1 LRLREQSN
9 LISYLPDIARAQL
22 LADSLHEG
30 TTGVICSDLYNGAPH
45 LLNGVDV
52 VSSEHKLYAILGT
65 FGCGKSKLFVDLL
78 EQLSGKAMCYVSP
91 RKALCNIFEDVIL
104 SATRKVGS
112 AGAKHFKCYTF
123 EKFLLRTRK
132 LNPGAVVIVDE
143 IQLYPPGF
151 LDLALFLLPKGIRL
165 FLLGDPCQS
174 DYDSEKDRHILGPLR
189 ADVLRLLEGRVYNFN
204 TLSHRF
210 QGSIFKGRLPCNFA
224 NDLKVGGG
232 KLQLL
237 ESLDAIDSKA
247 PYAKVALVSS
257 F

>member
-1 LRLREQSN
+1 
-9 LISYLPDIARAQL
+9 
-22 LADSLHEG
+22 
-30 TTGVICSDLYNGAPH
+30 
-45 LLNGVDV
+45 
-52 VSSEHKLYAILGT
+52 
-65 FGCGKSKLFVDLL
+65 
-78 EQLSGKAMCYVSP
+78 M
-91 RKALCNIFEDVIL
+91 
-104 SATRKVGS
+104 VGS

-189 ADVLRLLEGRVYNFN
+189 ADVLRLLEGRAYNFN

-210 QGSIFKGRLPCNFA
+210 QGSIF
-224 NDLKVGGG
+224 
-232 KLQLL
+232 
-237 ESLDAIDSKA
+237 
-247 PYAKVALVSS
+247 
-257 F
+257 